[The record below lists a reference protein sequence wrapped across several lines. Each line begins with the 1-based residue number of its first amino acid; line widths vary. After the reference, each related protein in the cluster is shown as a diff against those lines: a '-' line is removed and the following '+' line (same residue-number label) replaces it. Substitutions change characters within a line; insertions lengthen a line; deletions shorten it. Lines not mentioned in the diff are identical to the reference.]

1 MYFHVLGSPVPQ
13 FWVACELIVIMW
25 RRRMDSGC
33 KLPRELFT
41 ISPSPSPSL
50 SHSSPTALQCTAN
63 YHQIGGNL
71 TKLYHTHD
79 PTIGVSTLLRSW
91 PADFVRHISHAPPW
105 KAINYVVVVVVV
117 AAARYLLGIYS
128 FLLLTRP
135 RLIWRRWWRWWC
147 MWRQRLGTGNLRW
160 WYTPYLQAIPCPYL
174 SQHIYNILLHF
185 FTSFAVAVAIEH
197 VLLLI

>member
-1 MYFHVLGSPVPQ
+1 
-13 FWVACELIVIMW
+13 
-25 RRRMDSGC
+25 MDSGC

-41 ISPSPSPSL
+41 IYPSPSPSL
-50 SHSSPTALQCTAN
+50 SHSSPNALQCTAN

-117 AAARYLLGIYS
+117 AARYLLGIYS

-135 RLIWRRWWRWWC
+135 GHGWYDGDDEDDDVCGGSDLA
-147 MWRQRLGTGNLRW
+147 LG
-160 WYTPYLQAIPCPYL
+160 
-174 SQHIYNILLHF
+174 IYDDDTHHTCKQSLALTSPNIFTTFFCTSSLLLL
-185 FTSFAVAVAIEH
+185 AVAIEH